1 MADTLFVRL
10 GSNAPD
16 EVTFVKVRNAGDRPD
31 KILRGPVKKLAEAAR
46 ECRVVVVVPA
56 SEVVFARIKMPM
68 TSRGKLVQAVPF
80 AMEEQMVTDVDK
92 LHFAI
97 GTQQADGTVS
107 VAVVAMECMERWRSW
122 FEASGVQADVMVA
135 ETQTLPLKE
144 SEWSLLHD
152 NSDTMVLRTGMDAG
166 LAFDVPNLLH
176 VLIQALD
183 EAGDF
188 KPDRL
193 MVFKCDH
200 KELPT
205 TPDELEVKSTNCGG
219 DAIIPMATGFNEQH
233 AINLLQGNFAKGAN
247 LAGAWRKWLPAAA
260 VLMLWIALEVGTE
273 SWNYIRYSQ
282 KNAQLNEQIEDL
294 YQETFP
300 KARNII
306 KPRLQMEQKLVALR
320 GSASSQSNFLHL
332 LAATGASLKN
342 IKTVKLKNISYKNG
356 QMIIDLVLKDAEL
369 LDQIE
374 QQLGRN
380 KSITVKRESATAR
393 NNKVEGRLRIGSR
406 S

>member
-282 KNAQLNEQIEDL
+282 KNAELNEQIEDL
-294 YQETFP
+294 YRETFP

>member
-122 FEASGVQADVMVA
+122 FEASGVQADVLVA

-282 KNAQLNEQIEDL
+282 KNAELNEQIEDL
-294 YQETFP
+294 YRETFP

>member
-356 QMIIDLVLKDAEL
+356 QIIIDLVLKDAEL